1 MVISYYEGGKVEVGE
16 ESGRHCQRAVGDRR
30 WLARNGGKKVWRNFG
45 EDVAKMAGRNGPLV
59 PEHVEDVDVPD
70 RPR

>member
-30 WLARNGGKKVWRNFG
+30 WLARNGGKKVWRRYG
-45 EDVAKMAGRNGPLV
+45 KNGGKKWATGC
-59 PEHVEDVDVPD
+59 
-70 RPR
+70 